1 MRSMKYILM
10 ACTATAFVACTTTY
24 EDRDALGRAPGE
36 PGYYEGSYYEDSTT
50 DGLNRGV
57 NTNYFGPVNSGAE
70 AARGPG
76 TPSGK
81 YDYR

>member
-1 MRSMKYILM
+1 MKYILM
-10 ACTATAFVACTTTY
+10 ACTAATFVACTTTY
-24 EDRDALGRAPGE
+24 EERDATGRAPGE
-36 PGYYEGSYYEDSTT
+36 SGYYEGDAVVE
-50 DGLNRGV
+50 GLNRGV